1 MLRHIRKRKV
11 RILNGAHTMMVLC
24 RTPLQGL
31 KQLKEAMD
39 DELVFNFMKTGVFDE
54 IIPTLDLPKDELIHL
69 PMML

>member
-1 MLRHIRKRKV
+1 
-11 RILNGAHTMMVLC
+11 MMVLC

-54 IIPTLDLPKDELIHL
+54 IIPTLDLPKDELIQL